1 MVASTNSASFH
12 PSELYAASAQS
23 FHWAKVIGVA
33 ACGAGREG
41 GGWAGREKLVA
52 ERNLMRNWMRAG
64 REMLD
69 DVDEGREMLDEGRQ
83 RDA

>member
-1 MVASTNSASFH
+1 MG
-12 PSELYAASAQS
+12 L
-23 FHWAKVIGVA
+23 G
-33 ACGAGREG
+33 GREAERERG
-41 GGWAGREKLVA
+41 GEGEREVGGWAGREKLVA
-52 ERNLMRNWMRAG
+52 ERNLMRNLMRAG